1 MQPNPYSPPGPERPT
16 RRQILR
22 KAALGVSLMLGIGAV
37 GFLVSVLIIRH
48 YT

>member
-1 MQPNPYSPPGPERPT
+1 MQPNPPSPPGPERPT

-22 KAALGVSLMLGIGAV
+22 KALTGVTLMLSIGAV